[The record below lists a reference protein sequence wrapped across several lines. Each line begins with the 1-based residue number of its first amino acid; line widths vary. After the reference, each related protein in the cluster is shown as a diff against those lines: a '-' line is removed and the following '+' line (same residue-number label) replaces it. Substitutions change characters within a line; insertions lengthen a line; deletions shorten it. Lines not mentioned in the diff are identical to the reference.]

1 MAIYIKSLKN
11 VDSPDS
17 VIPPLGKS
25 SEMQPKK
32 WMLIAVLV
40 IMVKK
45 KEKKNREDSTG
56 TQLSNL

>member
-25 SEMQPKK
+25 SETQPKK

-45 KEKKNREDSTG
+45 KRKKIGKTPQG
-56 TQLSNL
+56 LS